1 MPNLKQFSFLTLLKN
16 YGNVMNKLLNFI
28 NEFKYLY
35 LLLGFVMMARPA
47 YSIPTTIDEI
57 KQSVGSICAD
67 YGLEFCALEPEAEK
81 KAKKAHKFTESEK
94 KILTRLAEQQERLR
108 LRAMELD
115 RREGQLKTLQ
125 EDIQRQITRLEKLQL
140 EIERNIEKKKT
151 QDNKQLEK
159 AVALYSTMDAI
170 IAAKSISKLDRTIA
184 VNILKQMK
192 EKQASL
198 VLSSMKAEESASLI
212 KDITRKN

>member
-1 MPNLKQFSFLTLLKN
+1 
-16 YGNVMNKLLNFI
+16 MNKLLNFI

-35 LLLGFVMMARPA
+35 LLFGFVMMARPA

-57 KQSVGSICAD
+57 KQSVGPLCAD
-67 YGLEFCALEPEAEK
+67 YGLEFCAFELEAEK
-81 KAKKAHKFTESEK
+81 KAKKAHKLTESEK

-125 EDIQRQITRLEKLQL
+125 EDIQRQVTLLEKLQQ

-159 AVALYSTMDAI
+159 AVALYSKMDAVT
-170 IAAKSISKLDRTIA
+170 AAQSISKLDRTIA

-198 VLSSMKAEESASLI
+198 VLSSMRAEESASLI
-212 KDITRKN
+212 RDITRKN

>member
-1 MPNLKQFSFLTLLKN
+1 
-16 YGNVMNKLLNFI
+16 MNKLLNFI

-35 LLLGFVMMARPA
+35 LLFGFVMMARPA

-57 KQSVGSICAD
+57 KQSVGSLCAD

-125 EDIQRQITRLEKLQL
+125 EDIQRQITRLEKLQR

-159 AVALYSTMDAI
+159 AVALYSKMDAVT
-170 IAAKSISKLDRTIA
+170 AAQSISKLDRTIA

-198 VLSSMKAEESASLI
+198 VLSSMRAEESASLI

>member
-1 MPNLKQFSFLTLLKN
+1 
-16 YGNVMNKLLNFI
+16 MNKLLNII

-35 LLLGFVMMARPA
+35 LLFGFVMMARPA

-57 KQSVGSICAD
+57 KQSVGSLCAD

-125 EDIQRQITRLEKLQL
+125 EDIQRQITRLEKLQR

-159 AVALYSTMDAI
+159 AVALYSKMDAVT
-170 IAAKSISKLDRTIA
+170 AAQSISKLDRTIA

-198 VLSSMKAEESASLI
+198 VLSSMRAEESASLI

>member
-1 MPNLKQFSFLTLLKN
+1 
-16 YGNVMNKLLNFI
+16 MNKLLNFI

-35 LLLGFVMMARPA
+35 LLFGFVMMARPA

-57 KQSVGSICAD
+57 KQSVGSLCAD

-125 EDIQRQITRLEKLQL
+125 EDIQRQITRLEKLQR

-159 AVALYSTMDAI
+159 AVALYSKMDAVT
-170 IAAKSISKLDRTIA
+170 AAQSISKLDRTIA

-198 VLSSMKAEESASLI
+198 VLSSMTAEESASLI

>member
-1 MPNLKQFSFLTLLKN
+1 
-16 YGNVMNKLLNFI
+16 MNKLLNFI
-28 NEFKYLY
+28 NKFKYLY
-35 LLLGFVMMARPA
+35 LLFGFVMMARPA

-57 KQSVGSICAD
+57 KQSVGSLCAD

-125 EDIQRQITRLEKLQL
+125 EDIQRQITRLEKLQR

-159 AVALYSTMDAI
+159 AVALYSKMDAVT
-170 IAAKSISKLDRTIA
+170 AAQSISKLDRTIA

-198 VLSSMKAEESASLI
+198 VLSSMTAEESASLI

>member
-1 MPNLKQFSFLTLLKN
+1 
-16 YGNVMNKLLNFI
+16 MNKLLNFI
-28 NEFKYLY
+28 NKFKYIY
-35 LLLGFVMMARPA
+35 LLFGFVVMARPA

-57 KQSVGSICAD
+57 KQSVGSLCAD

-108 LRAMELD
+108 LRAIELD

-125 EDIQRQITRLEKLQL
+125 EDIQRQVTQLEKLQL
-140 EIERNIEKKKT
+140 EIERNIKKKKT

-159 AVALYSTMDAI
+159 AVALYSKMDAI
-170 IAAKSISKLDRTIA
+170 IAAQSISKLDRKIA
-184 VNILKQMK
+184 VNILKPMK

-198 VLSSMKAEESASLI
+198 VLSSMTAEESASLI
-212 KDITRKN
+212 KDITKKN

>member
-1 MPNLKQFSFLTLLKN
+1 
-16 YGNVMNKLLNFI
+16 MNKLLNFI

-35 LLLGFVMMARPA
+35 LLFGFVMMARPA

-57 KQSVGSICAD
+57 KQSVGSLCAD

-125 EDIQRQITRLEKLQL
+125 EDIQRQITRLEKLQR
-140 EIERNIEKKKT
+140 EIERNIKKKKT

-159 AVALYSTMDAI
+159 AVALYSKMDAVT
-170 IAAKSISKLDRTIA
+170 AAQSISKLDRTIA

-198 VLSSMKAEESASLI
+198 VLSSMRAEESASLI

>member
-1 MPNLKQFSFLTLLKN
+1 
-16 YGNVMNKLLNFI
+16 MNKLLNFI

-35 LLLGFVMMARPA
+35 LLFGFVMMARPA

-57 KQSVGSICAD
+57 KQSVGSLCAD
-67 YGLEFCALEPEAEK
+67 YGIEFCALEPEAEK

-125 EDIQRQITRLEKLQL
+125 EDIQRQITRLEKLQR
-140 EIERNIEKKKT
+140 EIERNIKKKKT

-159 AVALYSTMDAI
+159 AVALYSKMDAVT
-170 IAAKSISKLDRTIA
+170 AAQSISKLDRTIA

-198 VLSSMKAEESASLI
+198 VLSSMTAEESASLI

>member
-1 MPNLKQFSFLTLLKN
+1 
-16 YGNVMNKLLNFI
+16 MNKLLNII

-35 LLLGFVMMARPA
+35 LLFGFVMMARPA

-57 KQSVGSICAD
+57 KQSVGSLCAD
-67 YGLEFCALEPEAEK
+67 YGLEFCALEPRTEK

-94 KILTRLAEQQERLR
+94 KILNRLAEQQERLR

-125 EDIQRQITRLEKLQL
+125 EDIQRQVTRLEKLQR

-159 AVALYSTMDAI
+159 AVALYSKMDAVT
-170 IAAKSISKLDRTIA
+170 AAQSISKLDRTIA

-198 VLSSMKAEESASLI
+198 VLSSMTAEESASLI

>member
-1 MPNLKQFSFLTLLKN
+1 
-16 YGNVMNKLLNFI
+16 MNKLLNFI

-35 LLLGFVMMARPA
+35 LLFGFVMMARPA

-159 AVALYSTMDAI
+159 AVALYSKMDAVT
-170 IAAKSISKLDRTIA
+170 AAQSMSKLDRTIA

-198 VLSSMKAEESASLI
+198 VLSSMTAEESASLI